1 MTLLISLEMFK
12 VQTDDILARKLLEKI
27 KKRDKI
33 LFSQAGYGLK
43 KLRLD

>member
-27 KKRDKI
+27 KKREIKYYFHRQVMD
-33 LFSQAGYGLK
+33 
-43 KLRLD
+43 